1 MFKMYRITCY
11 CSKTEFYRTEM
22 MKSWVNRK
30 CKKCKSNL
38 IIYENDTLV
47 LNYNNKKERDLN
59 RIKRIK
65 KSKIVKP
72 SEFNVFDSPDRPM
85 LKPNFFPMFQMN
97 FVPILPNPI
106 KKDVFMGYHGQ
117 AFEFNPIEIQPFVF
131 KPIEFKD
138 MDIDMDIKSEF
149 DEYKL

>member
-1 MFKMYRITCY
+1 MYRITCY
-11 CSKTEFYRTEM
+11 CAKTEFYRTEM

-59 RIKRIK
+59 RIKRVRK
-65 KSKIVKP
+65 LKTVKP
-72 SEFNVFDSPDRPM
+72 LPFNVFDPIKPM
-85 LKPNFFPMFQMN
+85 EFQIPMFPMN
-97 FVPILPNPI
+97 FVPILPSPV

-117 AFEFNPIEIQPFVF
+117 QFEFKPVEIPAFVF
-131 KPIEFKD
+131 KPFEFKE
-138 MDIDMDIKSEF
+138 MDIDIDTKSEF